1 MKNKKYLG
9 WIIAGSILM
18 MVVILTYVFIG
29 FSYEYSDTISVEKL
43 ESKPE
48 KFVNMT
54 NDELDNLSY
63 LKKAYL
69 KNKTLEV
76 PYNEKDQIMEIRNF
90 FMEAK
95 TFNVKINDSYYEV
108 SFTSS

>member
-9 WIIAGSILM
+9 WIIAGSIL
-18 MVVILTYVFIG
+18 VSAIIFTYFFIVFT
-29 FSYEYSDTISVEKL
+29 YEYSSTISVEKL

-54 NDELDNLSY
+54 TDELDNLSY

-69 KNKTLEV
+69 TNKTLEV